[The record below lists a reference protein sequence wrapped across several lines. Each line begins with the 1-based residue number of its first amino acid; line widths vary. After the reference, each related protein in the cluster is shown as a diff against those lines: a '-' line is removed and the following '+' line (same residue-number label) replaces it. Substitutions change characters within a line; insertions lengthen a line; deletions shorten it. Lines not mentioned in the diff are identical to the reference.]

1 MDFGYNLML
10 PEERTDYNDPDFED
24 EEDDDGDEWWD

>member
-1 MDFGYNLML
+1 MDFGYNLMI

-24 EEDDDGDEWWD
+24 EEDDDDDEWWD